1 MRSGGG
7 TTSNDNH
14 KNHKNINSKN
24 ERSIIGTYNQRRG
37 GEKMAEKNVGEEE
50 VSGTRPGRGLK
61 FVEKLRVLEKCEE
74 FFEEKWMVVSQE
86 SGEIQMSSVLKK
98 TKTRRLDGSDKSH

>member
-1 MRSGGG
+1 MAYVLLGLVGPRCSVLHFATLNG
-7 TTSNDNH
+7 
-14 KNHKNINSKN
+14 NS
-24 ERSIIGTYNQRRG
+24 Q
-37 GEKMAEKNVGEEE
+37 
-50 VSGTRPGRGLK
+50 
-61 FVEKLRVLEKCEE
+61 KCEE

>member
-1 MRSGGG
+1 MAYVLLGLVGPRCSVLHFATLNG
-7 TTSNDNH
+7 
-14 KNHKNINSKN
+14 NSHLN
-24 ERSIIGTYNQRRG
+24 GNSQ
-37 GEKMAEKNVGEEE
+37 
-50 VSGTRPGRGLK
+50 
-61 FVEKLRVLEKCEE
+61 KCEE

>member
-1 MRSGGG
+1 
-7 TTSNDNH
+7 
-14 KNHKNINSKN
+14 
-24 ERSIIGTYNQRRG
+24 
-37 GEKMAEKNVGEEE
+37 MAEKNVGEEE